1 MLPVTSE
8 RLICHSNKQGKE
20 MRKMSRQSVLP
31 ARTNSEKIQLFH
43 FTQAKQ
49 LVRMSKTFLCELTDN
64 KLYRVALE
72 AVS

>member
-1 MLPVTSE
+1 MP
-8 RLICHSNKQGKE
+8 
-20 MRKMSRQSVLP
+20 RQSILP
-31 ARTNSEKIQLFH
+31 ARTNSEKIQFH

-49 LVRMSKTFLCELTDN
+49 LFRMSKWFLCELTGN